1 MLDELLQIGRRVSW
15 YVSKIRSMGEMV
27 ETFADHVLT
36 RAKRSSRFI
45 EESDQMRAGDI
56 DHRAEGT
63 LQLHAE
69 VAFITADTVVRV
81 DADQI
86 HMG

>member
-1 MLDELLQIGRRVSW
+1 MI
-15 YVSKIRSMGEMV
+15 
-27 ETFADHVLT
+27 ETFAEHMLS
-36 RAKRSSRFI
+36 RSRRSSLFI
-45 EESDQMRAGDI
+45 EESDQIRAGDI

-63 LQLHAE
+63 LQMRAQTM
-69 VAFITADTVVRV
+69 FMTADTVVRV